1 MKSNVVLVALCTILS
16 QAPSLAYSSY
26 HSHQQDIRL
35 LNRKVDRL
43 VNLFEKKYDIIKTD
57 KDREEAKVIQAHV
70 MGDTKNKKNID
81 RRALAYDWVVDLA
94 ERGQNTNQ
102 ILRIVKS
109 NIEANKYFR
118 STESDRESLIP
129 GRLAHQH
136 DRISSLYL
144 GIRRMNQRVD
154 SNAVTFQRLYK
165 EIKISQNT
173 NDGQIRSDLVKELHK
188 NMYIYALTRN
198 EINTT
203 LRDGL
208 FLIDEMG
215 SGYKDRFK
223 INEEAENIEIK
234 KARKLQDATERYE
247 RITFNP
253 ISKEGRILTRDIKT
267 SLAASVNLLDFYE
280 FALGQFMEDKY
291 LRDAMFLD
299 VPGHAKSL
307 HADKVVKDEFYN
319 YNKYLNSKKTQR
331 AIDLFHIEQRLLDKA
346 KKDCDEN
353 QNEISCSRLG
363 TAQEQEMDKKLNDA
377 ITNSFTYKY
386 LIGENERDKKKFE
399 KILWGERSRDSL
411 KKWFSN
417 RTYGLS
423 KTFGNFAGSD
433 LFVAR
438 RGKLHDLKSR
448 EPEKFEKLVSGM
460 RALDMLVEKTPF
472 RATDKFIPGHWG
484 HVAVWL
490 GTKKEL
496 QEHKL
501 WVQDDYDL
509 TDGRKDNLDS
519 IYETQMAIKVK
530 GDDDYKDNII
540 EVIDHM
546 VLNNEALRSIAKA
559 DPEYK
564 KNNWF
569 KIMILNG
576 HHIVEA
582 LRPGV
587 ELNTMDH
594 FLEIDDMAILRPN
607 YCEERFND
615 GKCFTRDERLTFLK
629 NSLQQVG
636 KNYDFNFDA
645 NTEDVIVCSE
655 LAYITFDKK
664 ELVWDTSKTV
674 IGGQSI
680 SPDQVALRATESD
693 DYFYP
698 VKIFY
703 NGNEVEHK
711 SLFET
716 QRIFNMITNSKYD
729 DVQEETGINKDYDRA
744 YIRPELF
751 DNESDYNKWIQ
762 KHN

>member
-1 MKSNVVLVALCTILS
+1 MKSKLLLFTVYTLLS
-16 QAPSLAYSSY
+16 QVPSYGYSSNTER
-26 HSHQQDIRL
+26 QEARRI
-35 LNRKVDRL
+35 NRQVNGL
-43 VNLFEKKYDIIKTD
+43 VKLFEKKYDIIKTE
-57 KDREEAKVIQAHV
+57 KDREEATIILKHI
-70 MGDTKNKKNID
+70 MGDEKNIKNID
-81 RRALAYDWVVDLA
+81 RRALAYEWVIDLA
-94 ERGQNTNQ
+94 DRGLNTNQ
-102 ILRIVKS
+102 ILRIVKA
-109 NIEANKYFR
+109 NISSNKYFNADA
-118 STESDRESLIP
+118 EEREELIP
-129 GRLAHQH
+129 ARLEHQA
-136 DRISSLYL
+136 DRISNLYL

-154 SNAVTFQRLYK
+154 SNAETFKQLYK
-165 EIKISQNT
+165 DIKQSQNS
-173 NDGQIRSDLVKELHK
+173 NNGQIRSDLVKELHK

-215 SGYKDRFK
+215 TGFNDRFVLD
-223 INEEAENIEIK
+223 ENRESVEIK
-234 KARKLQDATERYE
+234 KARKLKDATERYH

-253 ISKEGRILTRDIKT
+253 ISKEGRIITRDIKT

-280 FALGQFMEDKY
+280 FALGQFMEDKH
-291 LRDAMFLD
+291 LRDAMLLD

-331 AIDLFHIEQRLLDKA
+331 AIDIFHEEQRLLAKA
-346 KKDCDEN
+346 KIECEENKDELA
-353 QNEISCSRLG
+353 CSRLG
-363 TAQEQEMDKKLNDA
+363 SKEEQEMDKKLNDA

-386 LIGENERDKKKFE
+386 LIGENEREKRKFE
-399 KILWGERSRDSL
+399 KILWGEKSRDAL

-423 KTFGNFAGSD
+423 KTFGNFVGSD

-438 RGKLHDLKSR
+438 RGKLHDLKER
-448 EPEKFEKLVSGM
+448 DPERFDKLVSEM

-490 GTKKEL
+490 GTKEEL

-501 WVQDDYDL
+501 WVQEDYDL
-509 TDGRKDNLDS
+509 TDGRKDNLDT
-519 IYETQMAIKVK
+519 IYETQMAIKIK
-530 GDDDYKDNII
+530 GDDDYKENII

-546 VLNNEALRSIAKA
+546 ILKKPELRAFAKA
-559 DPEYK
+559 DPTYT

-569 KIMILNG
+569 KIMIMNG
-576 HHIVEA
+576 HHIIEA

-587 ELNTMDH
+587 ELNTMEH

-615 GKCFTRDERLTFLK
+615 GKCFTKEERLKYMK
-629 NSLQQVG
+629 NALNQIG

-655 LAYITFDKK
+655 LAYITYDKK
-664 ELVWDTSKTV
+664 ELVWETSKTV

-680 SPDQVALRATESD
+680 SPDQVALRATKAD

-716 QRIFNMITNSKYD
+716 QRVFNLITNTKYD
-729 DVQEETGINKDYDRA
+729 EVQEITGIDKDYDKA

-751 DNESDYNKWIQ
+751 DSESDYNSWLRG
-762 KHN
+762 HN